1 MNYLTF
7 EPHPHASP
15 RELLDGALGAWRV
28 AQMWR
33 NSSQVA
39 EIKAGLEGNDR
50 LRCLEDAVRYKR
62 AEIMWLRRRRAFSNH
77 LEEVLEA

>member
-1 MNYLTF
+1 MTMNYLT
-7 EPHPHASP
+7 HQP
-15 RELLDGALGAWRV
+15 RVSSSELLDGALGAWRV

-62 AEIMWLRRRRAFSNH
+62 AELMWLRRRRAISNH
-77 LEEVLEA
+77 LEEALGA